1 MINIMKI
8 CKKRYIF
15 ITIFIILIILV
26 PFIQKRT
33 CLSQKR
39 DSIISEN
46 GNKGSDY
53 LVLPYTLGRPLKKY
67 KLPHC
72 LDEISGLSFL
82 SQNML
87 ACIQDEKGILY
98 VFDLEKGKVI
108 EKLAFGEERDYED
121 IEVVEKNAYILQ
133 SNGTILKVKNIGDGT
148 PKVKKYNTR
157 LSKKNDAEGLAYDDE
172 SNALLIACK
181 DSPYLKKKSR
191 TLNGK
196 RAIYRFDLGTG
207 KISKKPVCIIDMED
221 LKYHNDYFLYT
232 KSFIGV
238 IKRLNPLRSNI
249 NFCPSG
255 IAIHPKTKNLYI
267 ISSVDKMLIVLN
279 REGQIISTNKLNK
292 KIFKQP
298 EGICFNSEGD
308 LFISNEK
315 NGSRANILMFNYKQ

>member
-1 MINIMKI
+1 MNIWKR
-8 CKKRYIF
+8 RYIF
-15 ITIFIILIILV
+15 ITIFIIALLLV

-33 CLSQKR
+33 HLSQNK
-39 DSIISEN
+39 DGKISEN
-46 GNKGSDY
+46 GNKRLDY
-53 LVLPYTLGRPLKKY
+53 LVLPYTLDNPSKKY

-82 SQNML
+82 SKNIL

-98 VFDLEKGKVI
+98 IFDLEKGKVI

-121 IEVVEKNAYILQ
+121 IEIVKKNAYILQ
-133 SNGTILKVKNIGDGT
+133 SNGTILKVRNIEDGT

-181 DSPYLKKKSR
+181 DSPALKKKGS

-196 RAIYRFDLGTG
+196 RAIYRFDLDT
-207 KISKKPVCIIDMED
+207 KEISKKPVCIIDLED
-221 LKYHNDYFLYT
+221 LKHPIGYFSNT
-232 KSFIGV
+232 KSLTGL
-238 IKRLNPLRSNI
+238 IKRLNPLKGDI

-255 IAIHPKTKNLYI
+255 IAIHPKTKNFYI

-279 REGQIISTNKLNK
+279 REGQVISSNKLNK
-292 KIFKQP
+292 KIFRQP
-298 EGICFNSEGD
+298 EGICFNSDGD
-308 LFISNEK
+308 MFISNEK
-315 NGSRANILMFNYKQ
+315 NGARANILMFSYKQ